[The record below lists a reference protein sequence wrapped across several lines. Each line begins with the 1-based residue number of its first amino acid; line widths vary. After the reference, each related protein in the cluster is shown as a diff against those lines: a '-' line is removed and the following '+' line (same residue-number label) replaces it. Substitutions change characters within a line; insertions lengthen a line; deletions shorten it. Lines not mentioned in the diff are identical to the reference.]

1 MASPGERG
9 TGAGDSEPTKLC
21 CRRKRARRDGVEGR
35 GTVTTE
41 EESTLGLPGPA
52 EGKNIRGIN
61 DRCSRKRNKT
71 PKETEKAMRQQKHGT
86 NSDS

>member
-9 TGAGDSEPTKLC
+9 AGAGDSEPLKLC

-52 EGKNIRGIN
+52 EGKEHKRDQRDRG
-61 DRCSRKRNKT
+61 
-71 PKETEKAMRQQKHGT
+71 AGGGMRHHG
-86 NSDS
+86 